1 MFTPIDPTQLIPE
14 LERLKADPEFYID
27 QLHSLTCQDLGP
39 ATGQMEVQYVLRSA
53 ATGREVCLKLVVSR
67 EIGTEVPSIVS
78 LFPSAD
84 WQEREAYDMFGV
96 RFAGHPDL
104 RRILMPADWPGHPL
118 RKDAQDPEQWHGI
131 GMQRSD
137 SVKTE

>member
-1 MFTPIDPTQLIPE
+1 MFTRIEPSDLLSE
-14 LERLKADPEFYID
+14 AERLQADPELYID

-39 ATGQMEVQYVLRSA
+39 ASGQMEVLYVFRSA
-53 ATGREVCLKLVVSR
+53 ATGREACLKLVVSR
-67 EIGTEVPSIVS
+67 AVGTEVPSLVR

-84 WQEREAYDMFGV
+84 WQEREAYDLYGI

-118 RKDAQDPEQWHGI
+118 RKDAQDPEQWHDI
-131 GMQRSD
+131 GMRRSD
-137 SVKTE
+137 DAKGE